1 MFPLRFWQG
10 STPLPK
16 SRSRTPLW
24 ATWPLESLC
33 RSCSTCATQ
42 RPRIPQQNTPG
53 VPGTSVKVGSVCL
66 ASPLPFYPALSPLLS
81 RGSAIDEVPGYSCLD
96 FCRGASKISGLGCSG
111 ENWKDF
117 VMGTEWCDK
126 ALTVSLPAILFSL
139 QPGQRSVVI
148 RQLRQPGT
156 MCTEQPIASYDWHWM
171 AASACVFIPR
181 ATVNRK
187 VREPEFLC
195 YNIGKRVWALW
206 PHRMRVRPGS
216 CTCQLA
222 LCY

>member
-1 MFPLRFWQG
+1 MKYLATLAWISVVGPARSVAWDVLEKTGRTLLREQ
-10 STPLPK
+10 
-16 SRSRTPLW
+16 
-24 ATWPLESLC
+24 
-33 RSCSTCATQ
+33 
-42 RPRIPQQNTPG
+42 
-53 VPGTSVKVGSVCL
+53 
-66 ASPLPFYPALSPLLS
+66 
-81 RGSAIDEVPGYSCLD
+81 
-96 FCRGASKISGLGCSG
+96 SG
-111 ENWKDF
+111 D
-117 VMGTEWCDK
+117 DK

-171 AASACVFIPR
+171 AASAYVFIPR

-195 YNIGKRVWALW
+195 YNMGKRVWALW

-216 CTCQLA
+216 CTCRL
-222 LCY
+222 LCVTKHLRDSFLTCKTRMIVAPWQGGGRE